1 MTAKCKK
8 NIDIDNIHKILKNP
22 FFLAKPREKV
32 LMNFTKHFFNGKI
45 GLVVLLIKNIWDHY
59 ANLKKGTLPLNLVK
73 KQYLRK
79 EEGAGYIWSCMYLK
93 FS

>member
-1 MTAKCKK
+1 MSS
-8 NIDIDNIHKILKNP
+8 
-22 FFLAKPREKV
+22 
-32 LMNFTKHFFNGKI
+32 NFTIFPCKAQILFLRESIDEFDHDRHFFNGKI

-73 KQYLRK
+73 KQYLKK
-79 EEGAGYIWSCMYLK
+79 EEGAGYIWSCMYLR